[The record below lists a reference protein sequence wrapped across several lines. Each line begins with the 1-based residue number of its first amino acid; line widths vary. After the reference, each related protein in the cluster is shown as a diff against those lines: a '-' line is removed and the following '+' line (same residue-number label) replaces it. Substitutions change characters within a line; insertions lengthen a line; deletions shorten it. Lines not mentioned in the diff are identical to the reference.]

1 MAQEPED
8 VCENCPRREIRL
20 RARRAPGSADWRMA
34 GRVMDLYSVF
44 PFWGQ
49 ANPWHRSPKVCAR
62 IARAGKFARPA
73 AARQAAPTLAH
84 GGLRRKPAILA
95 HPQNLQSFLFGRQ
108 RAPANTMCTPTP
120 GGGMCK
126 NCQGQKMQSAILAL
140 TENLPLHSRVVDGG
154 FQASGR
160 VERQVS

>member
-1 MAQEPED
+1 M
-8 VCENCPRREIRL
+8 
-20 RARRAPGSADWRMA
+20 
-34 GRVMDLYSVF
+34 
-44 PFWGQ
+44 
-49 ANPWHRSPKVCAR
+49 CAR
-62 IARAGKFARPA
+62 IASSGKFARPA

-84 GGLRRKPAILA
+84 GGLRSKPAILA

-108 RAPANTMCTPTP
+108 RAPASTMCTPVP

-140 TENLPLHSRVVDGG
+140 TEIFPLPSRVIDSG